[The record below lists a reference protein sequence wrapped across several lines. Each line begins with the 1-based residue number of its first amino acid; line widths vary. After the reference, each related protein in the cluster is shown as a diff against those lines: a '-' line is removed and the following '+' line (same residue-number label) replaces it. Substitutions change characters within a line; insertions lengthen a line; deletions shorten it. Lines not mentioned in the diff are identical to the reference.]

1 MDPKK
6 PADLDPKLKE
16 IYDRVMGTN
25 VPQTT
30 SSPEPPPA
38 ISSEL
43 PISSIEQP
51 IQQPTAPTPPPIDAT
66 GAITST
72 HPEQIKQEIVK
83 IDSKTEENKTTKQN
97 NSQVLPVFFVIGGI
111 IFLVFYTIFWF
122 KYFNVPIPF
131 LGSFF

>member
-25 VPQTT
+25 VPQQA
-30 SSPEPPPA
+30 SVPQSPPTAGNEPP
-38 ISSEL
+38 L
-43 PISSIEQP
+43 QSIEQP
-51 IQQPTAPTPPPIDAT
+51 VQQTAAPIPQPVDAT

-83 IDSKTEENKTTKQN
+83 IDSKSEENKTTKQN
-97 NSQVLPVFFVIGGI
+97 KSQVLPVFFAIGGI
-111 IFLVFYTIFWF
+111 IFFVSYIIFWF

>member
-25 VPQTT
+25 VPQQA
-30 SSPEPPPA
+30 SSAQPPPITCDEPPPQN
-38 ISSEL
+38 
-43 PISSIEQP
+43 IEQP
-51 IQQPTAPTPPPIDAT
+51 TQQVAAPIMPPTDAT

-72 HPEQIKQEIVK
+72 HPEQIKQEVIK
-83 IDSKTEENKTTKQN
+83 IDSQSEENKTTKQN
-97 NSQVLPVFFVIGGI
+97 KSQVLPVFFAIGGI
-111 IFLVFYTIFWF
+111 VFLVFYVIFWF